1 MAKESPFN
9 NEISENFAAIQNP
22 HIIYMIQLK

>member
-1 MAKESPFN
+1 MTKKSPFN

-22 HIIYMIQLK
+22 DIIYMIQLK